1 MKRAIAVMAAL
12 TLLMPLATVAQKKPK
27 SVDKLKKGL
36 EDIRQSKRETQRKL
50 GKTKANIVDTKQQLT
65 VLEDHLQK
73 VSGELDSTS
82 DQLEREQATQA
93 QLKAEYEKANAD
105 VKAKKAQAEKR
116 IRAIYK
122 QGKPNVLEFVF
133 GSRSSADLSTRE
145 YVASR
150 VQIADRRLF
159 EEFRQ
164 ARDEAQRKKVAQDE
178 VVQRV
183 ASLRRQQAA
192 KQQELAGAQK
202 AKGDYLQGLENK
214 KEGLQNILD
223 ELESDAAAIESEIKA
238 AMARARAAEKRKMAE
253 AKKRGETYTPPKH
266 SGGLVRPTG
275 GSITSGFGQRYHP
288 ILHYTRMHS
297 GVDFGGGYGAPV
309 YAAGSGTVIA
319 ASTRG
324 GYGNCVI
331 IDHGNG
337 LSTVYGHLSRIMVS
351 EGQTVTSHQRVGS
364 IGASGLATGPHLHFE
379 VRIGG
384 RAVNPMGYL

>member
-65 VLEDHLQK
+65 VLENHLQK

>member
-1 MKRAIAVMAAL
+1 MAAL

-65 VLEDHLQK
+65 VLENHLQK